1 MFCHTLVLL
10 FVENAT
16 SLCELQ
22 MYNISYLSYNNNSYY
37 NYIAVHFLKSALM
50 QEKENVSI
58 FGLIFPLKM
67 YI

>member
-16 SLCELQ
+16 SLMCELQ

-37 NYIAVHFLKSALM
+37 NYIAAHFLKST
-50 QEKENVSI
+50 
-58 FGLIFPLKM
+58 LI
-67 YI
+67 